1 MVDFA
6 KLKKSSEALNERI
19 TREIEAITSPETE
32 KTEDTRFWKLE
43 RDKSGNGSAVIRFL
57 PPCEA
62 DGDDALPWVRFWDH
76 GFQGPTGKWYIE
88 KSLTTFGKG
97 HKDPVSEYNT
107 VLWNSTTD
115 DNSPAR
121 KQARAQK
128 RRLRYISN
136 ILVVSDPAHPE
147 NNGKVFLFQYG
158 KKIFDKIMAA
168 WKPEFADEQPVPV
181 FDLWKGANFKLRIRT
196 VDGYPNYEQSVF
208 DTPAPISND
217 DSKLEQIYRS
227 EYSLAEFVAKD
238 KFKSY
243 EELKAR
249 LESVLDLTPSGAA
262 PLAKAS
268 APAPVKKSVAATIDD
283 EIPFLSD
290 EEEDDDLKAFR
301 ALAD

>member
-1 MVDFA
+1 VIRNAVQPIMVDDIVWSIWKHIVGFVPSM
-6 KLKKSSEALNERI
+6 KV
-19 TREIEAITSPETE
+19 TTSY
-32 KTEDTRFWKLE
+32 
-43 RDKSGNGSAVIRFL
+43 
-57 PPCEA
+57 
-62 DGDDALPWVRFWDH
+62 
-76 GFQGPTGKWYIE
+76 Q
-88 KSLTTFGKG
+88 
-97 HKDPVSEYNT
+97 HKRSEYNT

-243 EELKAR
+243 EELKRR
-249 LESVLDLTPSGAA
+249 LNEVLDLD
-262 PLAKAS
+262 S
-268 APAPVKKSVAATIDD
+268 APATPAKAAAAPAAKKTPIVDD

>member
-32 KTEDTRFWKLE
+32 KSEDTRFWKLE

-168 WKPEFADEQPVPV
+168 WKPEFADEKPVPV

-208 DTPAPISND
+208 DAPSPISND
-217 DSKLEQIYRS
+217 DSKLEQIYKS
-227 EYSLAEFVAKD
+227 EYSLAEFVSKD

-249 LESVLDLTPSGAA
+249 LESVLELTPSGAA
-262 PLAKAS
+262 PLAKA
-268 APAPVKKSVAATIDD
+268 AGLAPVKKSVAATIDD

-290 EEEDDDLKAFR
+290 EDEDDDLKAFR